1 MHDGMQIATPCSV
14 TDKEVGIATHAG
26 PTFGEIVNRLGD
38 SYRSDAEVAAIVA
51 QLLHSGRA
59 RLTGKWA
66 GKRIVVR
73 PSLETFL
80 EWVRSK
86 AGGRVNNG
94 KRRQR
99 QVQTL

>member
-1 MHDGMQIATPCSV
+1 M
-14 TDKEVGIATHAG
+14 ATHVG
-26 PTFGEIVNRLGD
+26 QTFGDIVNRIGD
-38 SYRSDAEVAAIVA
+38 SYRSDAEVAALVA

-80 EWVRSK
+80 QWVRSEE
-86 AGGRVNNG
+86 GGRVNVG
-94 KRRQR
+94 KKRQR
-99 QVQTL
+99 QVQAH

>member
-1 MHDGMQIATPCSV
+1 MATPS
-14 TDKEVGIATHAG
+14 GQ
-26 PTFGEIVNRLGD
+26 TFGDIVNRIGD

-73 PSLETFL
+73 PSLASFL
-80 EWVRSK
+80 QWVRSEE
-86 AGGRVNNG
+86 GSRVNDG
-94 KRRQR
+94 KKRQR
-99 QVQTL
+99 QVQAH

>member
-1 MHDGMQIATPCSV
+1 M
-14 TDKEVGIATHAG
+14 ATHAG
-26 PTFGEIVNRLGD
+26 PTLGDIVNRIGD
-38 SYRSDAEVAAIVA
+38 SYRSDAEVAALVA

-80 EWVRSK
+80 QWVRSE
-86 AGGRVNNG
+86 AEGRGNDG
-94 KRRQR
+94 KTRQR
-99 QVQTL
+99 PVQAH

>member
-1 MHDGMQIATPCSV
+1 MVIY
-14 TDKEVGIATHAG
+14 AG
-26 PTFGEIVNRLGD
+26 PTFGDLVTRIGD

-51 QLLHSGRA
+51 QFLHSGRA

-80 EWVRSK
+80 QWVRSE
-86 AGGRVNNG
+86 GR
-94 KRRQR
+94 RRQGER
-99 QVQTL
+99 RKEAAEASSGPLNMKGHKGE

>member
-1 MHDGMQIATPCSV
+1 M
-14 TDKEVGIATHAG
+14 ATHAG
-26 PTFGEIVNRLGD
+26 PTFGDIVNRIGD
-38 SYRSDAEVAAIVA
+38 SYRSDAEVAALVA

-80 EWVRSK
+80 QGVRSE
-86 AGGRVNNG
+86 AGGRGNEG
-94 KRRQR
+94 KTRQR
-99 QVQTL
+99 QVQAH

>member
-1 MHDGMQIATPCSV
+1 MATPS
-14 TDKEVGIATHAG
+14 GQ
-26 PTFGEIVNRLGD
+26 TFGDIVNRIGD

-51 QLLHSGRA
+51 QFLHSGRA

-80 EWVRSK
+80 QWVRSEE
-86 AGGRVNNG
+86 GGRMNDG
-94 KRRQR
+94 KKRQR
-99 QVQTL
+99 QVQAH